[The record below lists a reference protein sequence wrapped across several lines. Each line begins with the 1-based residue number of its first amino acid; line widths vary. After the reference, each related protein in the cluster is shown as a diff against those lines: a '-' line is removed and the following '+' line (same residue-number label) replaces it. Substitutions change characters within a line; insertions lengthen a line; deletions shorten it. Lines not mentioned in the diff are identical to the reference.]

1 MSTALET
8 QPIEIFRAGDYGEKG
23 NYTVADLDRIIAAY
37 DPANHE
43 APAVIGH
50 PQTNGPAWGWVKKLQ
65 RSGITMLASFGE
77 VDPTF
82 AGMVEA
88 GRFKKRSASFYRDPV
103 TGEVTGLRHVGFLG
117 AKPPDIKGLKDVQ
130 FDDAGR
136 EVAEVTFEESDM
148 ADNNKQLEDSLFER
162 LKALFTPKPNEAAAT
177 ASFSEEQMRTAINNA
192 VEQAVAPLKTQLEKQ
207 TAEFAESKKT
217 QETSASKSR
226 AADAIA
232 KLKREGKYVPAFDK
246 MGLSVVFEELAT
258 RTETVEFGE
267 GEAKQKKSPLEF
279 FVEFMEKL
287 PKIVPAEKIYGG
299 QQASGAGSQGTV
311 QFNEGRSKAD
321 PNSIALDSEV
331 RSRMNDKNLSYGD
344 ALSQVVREKPHLA
357 KPGGAS
363 GGEA

>member
-8 QPIEIFRAGDYGEKG
+8 QPIEIFRAGNYGAKG
-23 NYTVADLDRIIAAY
+23 NYTVADLDRIIASY
-37 DPANHE
+37 DPAVHE

-50 PQTNGPAWGWVKKLQ
+50 PETNGPAWGWAKKLS
-65 RSGITMLASFGE
+65 RNGEILLAQFGE

-88 GRFKKRSASFYRDPV
+88 GRFKKRSASFYREPG
-103 TGEVTGLRHVGFLG
+103 TGKVTGLRHVGFLG

-148 ADNNKQLEDSLFER
+148 AEQNKQLEDSLFER
-162 LKALFTPKPNEAAAT
+162 LKALFTPKSEPAAAT
-177 ASFSEEQMRTAINNA
+177 VGFSEEQLQAAVNKAI
-192 VEQAVAPLKTQLEKQ
+192 EPFKKDIEKQ
-207 TAEFAESKKT
+207 KADFADSQKT
-217 QETSASKSR
+217 QETAASKSR

-232 KLKREGKYVPAFDK
+232 KLKREGKYLPAFDK
-246 MGLSVVFEELAT
+246 MGLSVVFDELAT

-267 GEAKQKKSPLEF
+267 GDTKQKKSPLEF

-287 PKIVPAEKIYGG
+287 PKFVPAGHVYDG
-299 QQASGAGSQGTV
+299 QQSSAKTGAV
-311 QFNEGRSKAD
+311 ANFNEGRSKAD
-321 PNSIALDSEV
+321 PNSVALDSKV
-331 RSRMNDKNLSYGD
+331 RERMSSKSISYGD
-344 ALSQVVREKPHLA
+344 ALSQVTREHPELT

-363 GGEA
+363 GGEV